1 MKKELSELKE
11 NVKEYSVAYEEY
23 SAARAEFNASFEVAV
38 VEGLAEYYDENCN
51 DSYDIAKNFFML
63 NGDVLEAAT
72 NIKSE
77 HPRYGLPRFKSTLV
91 TAVIDSRDTTFE
103 EAHALVNAYLLL
115 DEAGFAKVSEL
126 ESKVAEI
133 EAKGIATC
141 DVIVTQG
148 KEAVVNAGKKV
159 ATTVG
164 NIARPY
170 GEVAKGQL
178 SEAGVK
184 AKELA
189 NNGTKKLIKLLEKVE
204 EKTSNK

>member
-1 MKKELSELKE
+1 MKKELNELKE
-11 NVKEYSVAYEEY
+11 SVKEYSAAYEEY
-23 SAARAEFNASFEVAV
+23 SVAREEFNANLEVAV
-38 VEGLAEYYDENCN
+38 VEGLTEYYDENCT

-77 HPRYGLPRFKSTLV
+77 HPRYGLPRFKCTLV
-91 TAVIDSRDTTFE
+91 TAVVDSRDITFE
-103 EAHALVNAYLLL
+103 EANALVNAYLLL
-115 DEAGFAKVSEL
+115 DEAGYAKVSEL
-126 ESKVAEI
+126 ETKVAEI

-141 DVIVTQG
+141 DAIVTQG
-148 KEAVVNAGKKV
+148 KDAVVSAGKKV

-178 SEAGVK
+178 SEAGVRVK
-184 AKELA
+184 GFA

>member
-1 MKKELSELKE
+1 MKKEFNELRE
-11 NVKEYSVAYEEY
+11 NVKEYSVVYEEFLN
-23 SAARAEFNASFEVAV
+23 ARSEFNTNLDVTE
-38 VEGLAEYYDENCN
+38 VEGLVNYYDENCT
-51 DSYDIAKNFFML
+51 DAYDIAKNFFML
-63 NGDVLEAAT
+63 NGDVLEAAAT
-72 NIKSE
+72 IKSE

-103 EAHALVNAYLLL
+103 EAHEVVNAYLLL
-115 DEAGFAKVSEL
+115 DNAGYTKVSEL
-126 ESKVAEI
+126 EVKAKEI
-133 EAKGIATC
+133 EAKGIANC
-141 DVIVTQG
+141 DAIVTQS

-178 SEAGVK
+178 SEAGTK

-189 NNGTKKLIKLLEKVE
+189 NSGTKKLIKLLEKVE